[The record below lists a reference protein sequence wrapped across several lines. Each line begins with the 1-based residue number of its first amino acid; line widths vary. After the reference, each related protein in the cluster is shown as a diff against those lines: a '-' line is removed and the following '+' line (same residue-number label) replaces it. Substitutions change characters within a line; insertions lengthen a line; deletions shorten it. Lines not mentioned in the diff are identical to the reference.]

1 MTAEFTKQA
10 IKQAFLELLREKS
23 MSEISVRE
31 ISKKCGVSRNTFYYH
46 FRDIPA
52 VVEAI
57 VVDQADELVAKHPT
71 MNSIEECLYAVLDL
85 TRDNQIVVR
94 HIYNSLSRSVFEKY
108 LFEVCY
114 ILAENYW
121 NNMMLSRRA
130 SSGDSDGPFNGE
142 DTDGDGVSDIHGPSR
157 RVIIDCYAS
166 ALFGLAMRWLAN
178 GLDDSV
184 ARKDVPEI
192 VKILKGQV

>member
-31 ISKKCGVSRNTFYYH
+31 ISEKCGVNRNTFYYH

-57 VVDQADELVAKHPT
+57 VIDQADELVAKHPT
-71 MNSIEECLYAVLDL
+71 MNSMEECLYAVLDL
-85 TRDNQIVVR
+85 TRDNQMVIR
-94 HIYNSLSRSVFEKY
+94 HIYNSLSRPVFEKY

-121 NNMMLSRRA
+121 NNMMLARRA
-130 SSGDSDGPFNGE
+130 SDGDSDGAVAGQ
-142 DTDGDGVSDIHGPSR
+142 DTDGDGVSDVREPDR

-178 GLDDSV
+178 GLDDKV

>member
-85 TRDNQIVVR
+85 TRDNQMTIR

-121 NNMMLSRRA
+121 NNTMLLQRET
-130 SSGDSDGPFNGE
+130 SGDADGPDFGS
-142 DTDGDGVSDIHGPSR
+142 DLDGDGVSDVLMPER
-157 RVIIDCYAS
+157 RVILDCYAS
-166 ALFGLAMRWLAN
+166 ALFGLAMRWLSN
-178 GLDDSV
+178 GMDDKE

-192 VKILKGQV
+192 AKILQGQI